1 MSTLPVSAG
10 KNRQDSPLYT
20 AAKGSSTYRS
30 LSAEAFVPKLHA
42 TRFPSMFCLTIS
54 ATTKETGERVV
65 AICNC
70 L

>member
-54 ATTKETGERVV
+54 ATTKETGECVV